1 MQGALSA
8 LCSCWKRDKRGTKG
22 GSDGAKGRIDDG
34 AIMHDNSMYGRQS
47 GAGGALAEFDDVDL
61 GDRSVEMSAQ

>member
-22 GSDGAKGRIDDG
+22 SSDGTKGRVDDG

-47 GAGGALAEFDDVDL
+47 GAAGGFDDVDL